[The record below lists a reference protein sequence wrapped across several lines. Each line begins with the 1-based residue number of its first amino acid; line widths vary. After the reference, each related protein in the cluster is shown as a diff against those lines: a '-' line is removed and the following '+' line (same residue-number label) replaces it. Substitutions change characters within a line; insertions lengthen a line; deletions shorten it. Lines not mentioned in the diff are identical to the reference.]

1 MKRFNF
7 VSFALA
13 TVLAFAAATFYTPV
27 DAAVTNYQIVSGKN
41 PSALQTAVV
50 AAIGNGYQPVG
61 AAFVGQSG
69 QYSQTMV
76 LGTPTVTNSYP
87 STEVYNPTVA
97 NGNTVT
103 ITPDAYLY
111 NTALHMAG
119 TIAGATVNITAGT
132 NNGQQVRVTCD
143 AIITTLTAGANLAGD
158 FIALPSA
165 CAVGSSFIFVWSV
178 AKSKWEYMG
187 NAI

>member
-1 MKRFNF
+1 MKRFL
-7 VSFALA
+7 SFAVAGLLA
-13 TVLAFAAATFYTPV
+13 CVYMLTAEAG
-27 DAAVTNYQIVSGKN
+27 VTNYQIVSGKN
-41 PSALQTAVV
+41 QAALQTAVV
-50 AAIGNGYQPVG
+50 AAIGNGYQPIG
-61 AAFVGQSG
+61 ASYIGQSG

-76 LGTPTVTNSYP
+76 LGTPATIATYET
-87 STEVYNPTVA
+87 TEVYNPTVA

-103 ITPDAYLY
+103 ITSDAYLY

-132 NNGQQVRVTCD
+132 RNGQQVRVTCD
-143 AIITTLTAGANLAGD
+143 AIITTLTSGANLAGD
-158 FIALPSA
+158 FIALPTA

-178 AKSKWEYMG
+178 AKTKWEYMG